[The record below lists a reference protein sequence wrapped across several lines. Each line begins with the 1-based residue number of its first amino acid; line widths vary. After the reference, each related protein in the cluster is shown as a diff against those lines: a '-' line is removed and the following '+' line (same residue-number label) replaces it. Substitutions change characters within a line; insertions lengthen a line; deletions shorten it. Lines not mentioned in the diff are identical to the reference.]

1 MISIYS
7 SFAVDGPWITRTWW
21 VGLRSSKTLVAKNFG
36 IPRKVSYFP
45 NFGSLIPNPTI
56 IFDLRP
62 SFCSVASLA
71 FFFGQKLHFREYFE
85 ILKFLKTFLF

>member
-71 FFFGQKLHFREYFE
+71 VFGQKLHFRKYFE
-85 ILKFLKTFLF
+85 ILKLKKILF